1 MNFITLKYHHSDFFI
16 NYINYN
22 FIYVFDFFSKLM
34 CYSNMFITLIN
45 NYYPY
50 TQHSINESNISF
62 VSADVKSK
70 MYIWILFEEEEK

>member
-1 MNFITLKYHHSDFFI
+1 
-16 NYINYN
+16 
-22 FIYVFDFFSKLM
+22 M